1 MKISASSN
9 IYEVTTENVLDAY
22 APFVEFGADGA
33 SGAERKISRLLA
45 IALSTA
51 PLGAAAREAVEKS
64 LQALGYG
71 ADCCAFATTAAE
83 GAELGGPELLSLT
96 EGLDPLLLIICDA
109 RCAETLAKAY
119 HARIEPGLAGRLLG
133 RPYVAFA
140 DFESLMETPEDKQK
154 AWALLKRLPK
164 LP

>member
-1 MKISASSN
+1 MKISANSN

-22 APFVEFGADGA
+22 APFVEFGASSAGG
-33 SGAERKISRLLA
+33 SERKIGRLLA
-45 IALSTA
+45 VTLSNERLSAT
-51 PLGAAAREAVEKS
+51 AREAVEKS

-71 ADCCAFATTAAE
+71 AGCCAFATMAAE
-83 GAELGGPELLSLT
+83 GAELGGSELLSLT

-109 RCAETLAKAY
+109 RCAEALTKAY
-119 HARIEPGLAGRLLG
+119 HAQVEPGSAGRLLG

-140 DFESLMETPEDKQK
+140 DFESFMETPEGKQK

-164 LP
+164 LA

>member
-22 APFVEFGADGA
+22 EPFVEFGTQGPH
-33 SGAERKISRLLA
+33 GAERKIGRLLA
-45 IALSTA
+45 MTLSSER
-51 PLGAAAREAVEKS
+51 LSAAAREAVEKS

-71 ADCCAFATTAAE
+71 AGCCAFATIAAE

-96 EGLDPLLLIICDA
+96 EGLDPLLLIICDT
-109 RCAETLAKAY
+109 RCAEALAKAY
-119 HARIEPGLAGRLLG
+119 HAKVEPGSAGRLLG
-133 RPYVAFA
+133 RPHVAFA
-140 DFESLMETPEDKQK
+140 DFESLMETPEGKQK

-164 LP
+164 LS

>member
-22 APFVEFGADGA
+22 APFVEFGANGA
-33 SGAERKISRLLA
+33 GGAERKIGRLLA
-45 IALSTA
+45 MTLSTT
-51 PLGAAAREAVEKS
+51 PLGATARGAVEKS

-71 ADCCAFATTAAE
+71 ANCCAFATMAAE

-109 RCAETLAKAY
+109 RCAEALANAY
-119 HARIEPGLAGRLLG
+119 HAQVEPGNAGRLLG

-140 DFESLMETPEDKQK
+140 DFESLMETPEDKQT
-154 AWALLKRLPK
+154 AWALLKRRAK
-164 LP
+164 LA